1 MKQYCLNIRHTLYK
15 LEVPK
20 VMAIVNVTPDS
31 FAKACRT
38 LHPNEVSQCVEQAL
52 AEGADMIDIGGMSTR
67 PGSADVSLEEEW
79 RRVQIGIRAARQVD
93 DSVIVSVD
101 TYRAEVARRAIEEGA
116 DIINDISGGN
126 LDAEM
131 WSVIAHARVPYILMH
146 MRGTPA
152 TMSGETHYD
161 HLLSEV
167 MGYFQ
172 QRVDG
177 LRKLGVKDVIID
189 PGYGF
194 AKTLEQNYELIR
206 PESLQTMSSMLDLPI
221 LVGVSRKSMIYR
233 LLDTTP
239 EGALNGTTA
248 LHMAALLGGA
258 HILRVHDVREA
269 VETVK
274 IFRSLKV

>member
-1 MKQYCLNIRHTLYK
+1 MKQYCINIRHRLYA
-15 LEVPK
+15 LDVPK

-31 FAKACRT
+31 FARACRT
-38 LHPNEVSQCVEQAL
+38 LQPDEVAQRVEQSM

-67 PGSADVSLEEEW
+67 PGAEDVSLEEEW
-79 RRVQIGIRAARQVD
+79 RRVQIGIRAAHQVD
-93 DSVIVSVD
+93 DSAIVSVD
-101 TYRAEVARRAIEEGA
+101 TYRAEVARRAILEGA

-126 LDAEM
+126 LDTEM
-131 WSVIAHARVPYILMH
+131 WSVLVHARVPYILMH

-152 TMSGETHYD
+152 TMSSETHYD

-167 MGYFQ
+167 IGYFQ

-177 LRKLGVKDVIID
+177 LRRMGVKDVIID

-206 PESLQTMSSMLDLPI
+206 PDSLQTMTRMLDLPI

-233 LLDTTP
+233 LLDITP
-239 EGALNGTTA
+239 DGALNGTTA
-248 LHMAALLGGA
+248 LHMAALLGGV